1 VSTPRTSAI
10 VAPVINHLSSSGSNL
25 NNSNNLVSEAH
36 LIKLL
41 AEFSRFEELLLNSPR
56 LPLTGKTIVREDEL
70 LEQMDFMRSNLP
82 PALQTAHH
90 ILQQRD
96 QILRIAEQQAQ
107 QYVATAH
114 QQAFQIANELGI
126 IDRAQAEAHQIRQSA
141 QSECEHLRHQTLC
154 ELDQCRIQ
162 YAQDIELVRQQSLVE
177 CQEIQQQA
185 DEYADQVLQSLEE
198 QLCEIHAKIRR
209 GRQHLNP
216 SLVNS
221 LPSN

>member
-1 VSTPRTSAI
+1 VSTLRTPAI
-10 VAPVINHLSSSGSNL
+10 VAPVINHLSSSGSDL
-25 NNSNNLVSEAH
+25 NNSNSLVSEANV
-36 LIKLL
+36 IELL

-56 LPLTGKTIVREDEL
+56 LPLTGKTIVSEDEL

-90 ILQQRD
+90 ILQRD

-141 QSECEHLRHQTLC
+141 QSECEQLRHQTLF
-154 ELDQCRIQ
+154 ELDQCRAQ
-162 YAQDIELVRQQSLVE
+162 YAQDIELVRQQSLIE
-177 CQEIQQQA
+177 CQDIQQQA
-185 DEYADQVLQSLEE
+185 DAYADQVLQSLEG

-221 LPSN
+221 LPPN